1 MSEIKFTPN
10 YEIERTAPRRRI
22 HWGSFVAGAVAM
34 LLTLAAWNALSLGG
48 YL

>member
-1 MSEIKFTPN
+1 MTPN

-34 LLTLAAWNALSLGG
+34 LLTLAILNAVHPAHF
-48 YL
+48 